1 MDGWSAA
8 QLQVWLVADG
18 YLLLLP
24 LSIIEGPI
32 VTVLAGSLTAAGYLD
47 AWMVLAVVVLG
58 DLIGDTL
65 LYSLGRWGTSLL
77 LRFGGRR
84 VGLTPDRLAML
95 RQRFAAR
102 SRSTLAVGKLT
113 HSIGALV
120 LATAGAARMNYLE
133 FLLINLVT
141 TIPKSA
147 LLLLVGYGLGQGVL
161 RLTGSF
167 AYLPLVLLIVGAV
180 LIVVLFAR
188 RESRSPTP

>member
-1 MDGWSAA
+1 MDGWSVA
-8 QLQVWLVADG
+8 QLQAWLIADG

-32 VTVLAGSLTAAGYLD
+32 VTILAGSMTAAGYLD
-47 AWMVLAVVVLG
+47 AATVLLIVVLG
-58 DLIGDTL
+58 DLIGDTAF
-65 LYSLGRWGTSLL
+65 YALGRWGTSLL
-77 LRFGGRR
+77 LRYGGRWI
-84 VGLTPDRLAML
+84 GLTPGRLAQL

-120 LATAGAARMNYLE
+120 LVAAGAARMSYLE

-147 LLLLVGYGLGQGVL
+147 VLLLVGYYLGQGL
-161 RLTGSF
+161 LHLTGSF
-167 AYLPLVLLIVGAV
+167 AYLPLVLLAVGAV
-180 LIVVLFAR
+180 LVVVLLAR
-188 RESRSPTP
+188 RETRSPTS